1 MKLGRLRSVR
11 WKTTVAATLLTA
23 LVLGLASYFIV
34 RLVERDLEG
43 NARSALSSALESA
56 SHSASGEGGSSGEGG
71 EGTEGSQ
78 HGSEGGGEAGS
89 AGDAQQQALADASV
103 REVQAGVDAASNAL
117 LIIIPVVVV
126 ALGLAI
132 WWTVGR
138 ALRPVRDISAQVTEI
153 SGSTLDERVPVPASE
168 DEIAELAAL
177 MNEMLDRLQSS
188 SERQRAFVADA
199 SHELR
204 SPLSTIVAAAEIA
217 SVSPDP
223 IKLQKLAETVS
234 GEAQRMQLLVANLLD
249 LARLDEDRLE
259 LVTTEVDVAA
269 VCRGAVDRFQEE
281 VAEISLNSP
290 AAVRADGVA
299 SQIEQVAFNLV
310 DNAVT
315 HAAGRVAVTVI
326 AEDTSVLIAVED
338 DGPGV
343 SSEDRERIFERFV
356 RLDSSRAR
364 TTGGI
369 GIGLALV
376 KAIVER
382 HRGTILVGDSA
393 ELGGARFEVTL
404 KAAKSPSIHP
414 ESSPCP

>member
-11 WKTTVAATLLTA
+11 WKTTVAATLVTA

-56 SHSASGEGGSSGEGG
+56 SHSVSGEGS
-71 EGTEGSQ
+71 TD
-78 HGSEGGGEAGS
+78 GGGEADGGQHGGEGS
-89 AGDAQQQALADASV
+89 GESGSPGDAQQRALADASV
-103 REVQAGVDAASNAL
+103 REVEAGVDAASNAL
-117 LIIIPVVVV
+117 LIIVPVVVV

-168 DEIAELAAL
+168 DEIAELASL

-223 IKLQKLAETVS
+223 IKLHKLAETVS

-249 LARLDEDRLE
+249 LARLEEDRLE
-259 LVTTEVDVAA
+259 LDTTEVDVAA
-269 VCRGAVDRFQEE
+269 VCRDAVDRFEEE
-281 VAEISLNSP
+281 VSAISLNCP
-290 AAVRADGVA
+290 AVARTDGVA
-299 SQIEQVAFNLV
+299 SQIEQVVVNLV

-315 HAAGRVAVTVI
+315 HAAGRVVVTVT
-326 AEDTSVLIAVED
+326 AENPNVLISVED
-338 DGPGV
+338 DGPGI
-343 SSEDRERIFERFV
+343 SSEDRDRIFERFV

-364 TTGGI
+364 STGGI

-376 KAIVER
+376 KAIVDR
-382 HRGTILVGDSA
+382 HRGAIQVGDSA

-404 KAAKSPSIHP
+404 KAAESPGIHP
-414 ESSPCP
+414 ESTPCP

>member
-11 WKTTVAATLLTA
+11 WKTTVAATLVTA

-56 SHSASGEGGSSGEGG
+56 SHSVSGEGS
-71 EGTEGSQ
+71 TD
-78 HGSEGGGEAGS
+78 GGGEADGGQHGGEGS
-89 AGDAQQQALADASV
+89 GESGSPGDAQQRALADASV
-103 REVQAGVDAASNAL
+103 REVEAGVDAASNAL
-117 LIIIPVVVV
+117 LIIVPVVVV

-204 SPLSTIVAAAEIA
+204 SPLSTIMAAAEIA

-249 LARLDEDRLE
+249 LARLEEDHLE
-259 LVTTEVDVAA
+259 LDTTEVDVAA
-269 VCRGAVDRFQEE
+269 VCRDAVDRFEEE
-281 VAEISLNSP
+281 VSAISLNCP
-290 AAVRADGVA
+290 AVARADGVA
-299 SQIEQVAFNLV
+299 SQIEQVVVNLV

-315 HAAGRVAVTVI
+315 HAAGRVVVTVAVDD
-326 AEDTSVLIAVED
+326 AEVLIAVED
-338 DGPGV
+338 DGPGIGP
-343 SSEDRERIFERFV
+343 EDRERIFERFV

-364 TTGGI
+364 STGGI

-376 KAIVER
+376 KAIVDR
-382 HRGTILVGDSA
+382 HQGAIQVGDSA

-404 KAAKSPSIHP
+404 QAATYSIHP

>member
-11 WKTTVAATLLTA
+11 WKTTVAATLVTA

-56 SHSASGEGGSSGEGG
+56 SHSVSGEGS
-71 EGTEGSQ
+71 TD
-78 HGSEGGGEAGS
+78 GGGEADGGQHGGEGS
-89 AGDAQQQALADASV
+89 GESGSPGDAQQRALADASV
-103 REVQAGVDAASNAL
+103 REVEAGVDAASNAL
-117 LIIIPVVVV
+117 LIIVPVVVV

-223 IKLQKLAETVS
+223 IKLHKLAETVS

-249 LARLDEDRLE
+249 LARLEEDRLE
-259 LVTTEVDVAA
+259 LDTTEVDVAA
-269 VCRGAVDRFQEE
+269 VCRDAVDRFEEE
-281 VAEISLNSP
+281 VSAISLNCP
-290 AAVRADGVA
+290 AVARADGVL
-299 SQIEQVAFNLV
+299 SQIEQVVVNLV

-315 HAAGRVAVTVI
+315 HAAGRVVVTVAVDD
-326 AEDTSVLIAVED
+326 AEVLIAVED
-338 DGPGV
+338 DGPGI
-343 SSEDRERIFERFV
+343 SPEDRERIFERFV

-364 TTGGI
+364 STGGI
-369 GIGLALV
+369 GIGLALA
-376 KAIVER
+376 KAIVDR
-382 HRGTILVGDSA
+382 HRGAIRVGDSTA
-393 ELGGARFEVTL
+393 LGGACFEVTFQ
-404 KAAKSPSIHP
+404 AATYSIHP
-414 ESSPCP
+414 ESTPCP

>member
-11 WKTTVAATLLTA
+11 WRTTVAATLLTA

-34 RLVERDLEG
+34 QLVERDLED
-43 NARSALSSALESA
+43 NARSALSTALESA
-56 SHSASGEGGSSGEGG
+56 SHSVSGEGSTDGGSGEAGEGG
-71 EGTEGSQ
+71 EGSTDGGS
-78 HGSEGGGEAGS
+78 S
-89 AGDAQQQALADASV
+89 GDAQQRALADASV

-117 LIIIPVVVV
+117 LIIVPVVVV

-138 ALRPVRDISAQVTEI
+138 ALRPVRDISAQVAEI
-153 SGSTLDERVPVPASE
+153 TGSTLNERVPVPASE
-168 DEIAELAAL
+168 DEIAKLAAL
-177 MNEMLDRLQSS
+177 MNEMLDRLESS

-259 LVTTEVDVAA
+259 LDTTEVDVAA
-269 VCRGAVDRFQEE
+269 VCRDAVDRFEEE
-281 VAEISLNSP
+281 VSAISLNCP
-290 AAVRADGVA
+290 AVARADGVA
-299 SQIEQVAFNLV
+299 SQIEQVVINLV
-310 DNAVT
+310 DNAVI
-315 HAAGRVAVTVI
+315 HAAGRVVVTVT
-326 AEDTSVLIAVED
+326 AEDTKVLIAVED
-338 DGPGV
+338 DGPGI
-343 SSEDRERIFERFV
+343 SSEDRDRIFERFV

-364 TTGGI
+364 ETGGI

-376 KAIVER
+376 KAIVDR
-382 HRGTILVGDSA
+382 HRGAIQVGDSA

-404 KAAKSPSIHP
+404 NATTYSIHP
-414 ESSPCP
+414 ESSRYP

>member
-34 RLVERDLEG
+34 RLVERDLED

-56 SHSASGEGGSSGEGG
+56 SHSASGEGGESGANGISSGEGG
-71 EGTEGSQ
+71 ESGANGGST
-78 HGSEGGGEAGS
+78 S
-89 AGDAQQQALADASV
+89 DAQQQALADASV
-103 REVQAGVDAASNAL
+103 SEVEAGVDAASNAL
-117 LIIIPVVVV
+117 LIIVPMVVV
-126 ALGLAI
+126 ALGFAI

-153 SGSTLDERVPVPASE
+153 SGSTLDERVPVPSSE

-259 LVTTEVDVAA
+259 LDTTEVDVAA
-269 VCRGAVDRFQEE
+269 VCRDAVDRFEEE
-281 VAEISLNSP
+281 VSAISLHSP
-290 AAVRADGVA
+290 AVARADGVA
-299 SQIEQVAFNLV
+299 SQIEQVVFNLV

-315 HAAGRVAVTVI
+315 HAAGRVAVTVTAAD
-326 AEDTSVLIAVED
+326 AEVLIAVED
-338 DGPGV
+338 DGPGI
-343 SSEDRERIFERFV
+343 SSEDRDRIFERFV

-364 TTGGI
+364 DTGGI

-376 KAIVER
+376 KAIVDR
-382 HRGTILVGDSA
+382 HRGAIQVGDSA
-393 ELGGARFEVTL
+393 ELGGARFEVTF
-404 KAAKSPSIHP
+404 KSAESPSIHP

>member
-11 WKTTVAATLLTA
+11 WRTTVAATLLTA

-56 SHSASGEGGSSGEGG
+56 SHSASGEGGEGSSSGEGG
-71 EGTEGSQ
+71 EGG
-78 HGSEGGGEAGS
+78 EGGVDGS
-89 AGDAQQQALADASV
+89 SSGDAQQRALADASV
-103 REVQAGVDAASNAL
+103 REVEAGVDAASNAL
-117 LIIIPVVVV
+117 LIIVPVVVV

-259 LVTTEVDVAA
+259 LDTTEVDVAA
-269 VCRGAVDRFQEE
+269 VCHDAVDRFEEE
-281 VAEISLNSP
+281 VSDISLSCP
-290 AAVRADGVA
+290 AVARADGVA
-299 SQIEQVAFNLV
+299 SQIEQVVFNLV
-310 DNAVT
+310 DNAAT
-315 HAAGRVAVTVI
+315 HAEGRVVVTVT
-326 AEDTSVLIAVED
+326 ADDANVLITVED
-338 DGPGV
+338 DGPGI
-343 SSEDRERIFERFV
+343 SLEDRDRIFERFV
-356 RLDSSRAR
+356 RLDSSRTR
-364 TTGGI
+364 KTGGI

-376 KAIVER
+376 KAIVDR
-382 HRGTILVGDSA
+382 HRGAIQVGDSA

-404 KAAKSPSIHP
+404 KAAESPA
-414 ESSPCP
+414 

>member
-11 WKTTVAATLLTA
+11 WKTTVAATVLTA

-56 SHSASGEGGSSGEGG
+56 SHSASGEGSSSGEGG
-71 EGTEGSQ
+71 EGGADGGS
-78 HGSEGGGEAGS
+78 S
-89 AGDAQQQALADASV
+89 ADAQQRALADASV
-103 REVQAGVDAASNAL
+103 REVEAGVDAASNAL
-117 LIIIPVVVV
+117 LIIVPLVVV

-138 ALRPVRDISAQVTEI
+138 ALRPVRDISARVTEI

-223 IKLQKLAETVS
+223 IKLHKLAETVS

-259 LVTTEVDVAA
+259 LDTTVVDVAA
-269 VCRGAVDRFQEE
+269 VCRDAVDRFDEE
-281 VAEISLNSP
+281 VSDISLRCP
-290 AAVRADGVA
+290 AVARADGVV
-299 SQIEQVAFNLV
+299 SQIEQVVFNLV
-310 DNAVT
+310 DNAAT
-315 HAAGRVAVTVI
+315 HAEGRVVVTVT
-326 AEDTSVLIAVED
+326 AD
-338 DGPGV
+338 DA
-343 SSEDRERIFERFV
+343 R
-356 RLDSSRAR
+356 RLD
-364 TTGGI
+364 
-369 GIGLALV
+369 
-376 KAIVER
+376 
-382 HRGTILVGDSA
+382 RG
-393 ELGGARFEVTL
+393 
-404 KAAKSPSIHP
+404 
-414 ESSPCP
+414 